1 MRQLSAAFQIGREF
15 GRAEAEVMLPR
26 PSIMIATHRQRAMQ
40 NTASRPDVIIRW
52 HQVRPD
58 FPELVATDA
67 ANFDAAVST
76 MTVRDVVIW
85 RLREGRSLRG
95 SGKAGLHHRQRGEG
109 LLSRYIGT
117 ECVKIDTGSA
127 RAAQVRTMMGAT
139 AGWLLFAASRW
150 EEAAGVMFGL
160 RRPDSVLSDTER
172 KLCHIF
178 GFDARYVRK
187 QLGQ

>member
-1 MRQLSAAFQIGREF
+1 MPPKYLPPPFMRQLSAAFQIGREF

-139 AGWLLFAASRW
+139 AGWLLFAAR
-150 EEAAGVMFGL
+150 EMGG
-160 RRPDSVLSDTER
+160 
-172 KLCHIF
+172 
-178 GFDARYVRK
+178 G
-187 QLGQ
+187 G